1 MKLWVDTVGRNWQV
15 IFCWG
20 YVFLKL
26 WILYSKFINVR
37 FRKLGDLTDEDLLRL
52 ETKVNSGGNV
62 SIIKSCMGM
71 RVQGQF

>member
-1 MKLWVDTVGRNWQV
+1 MK
-15 IFCWG
+15 IFS
-20 YVFLKL
+20 V
-26 WILYSKFINVR
+26 
-37 FRKLGDLTDEDLLRL
+37 RL